1 MRPSPIAPL
10 GALFGALVL
19 VAGCAQKSDS
29 LYRPLDTTV
38 SNPSS
43 APLGDELDQDR
54 EHLDNAAKAREE
66 SLREQRKTDDDDN
79 DD

>member
-1 MRPSPIAPL
+1 MRSFPIAPIIAVL
-10 GALFGALVL
+10 AALVL

-38 SNPSS
+38 SIPSS
-43 APLGDELDQDR
+43 APLGDEVDQDR

-66 SLREQRKTDDDDN
+66 SLREQRENNDDDN